1 MFIASIFI
9 TAFLFCC
16 ILILSEKSV
25 TALNPGV
32 VASWRKQGMSLL
44 SVTERYGMSSQFT
57 F

>member
-44 SVTERYGMSSQFT
+44 SVTERCGMSSQFT